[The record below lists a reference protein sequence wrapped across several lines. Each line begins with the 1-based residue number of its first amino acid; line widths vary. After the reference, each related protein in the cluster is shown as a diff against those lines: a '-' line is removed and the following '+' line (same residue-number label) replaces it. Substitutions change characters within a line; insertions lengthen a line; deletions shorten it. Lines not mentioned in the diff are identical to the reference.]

1 MNKEQLVTN
10 IAHAAEITMAEA
22 EQALA
27 ATLDSIKKSLKKR
40 DTVTFV
46 GFGSFGVKKRAE
58 RKVRNPRTGEEMIV
72 KATSVP
78 YFKAGKNLK
87 EIVDTNKN

>member
-10 IAHAAEITMAEA
+10 IAHAAEITIAEA

-27 ATLDSIKKSLKKR
+27 VTLDCIKKSLKKR
-40 DTVTFV
+40 DAVTFV
-46 GFGSFGVKKRAE
+46 GFGSFSVKKRAE